1 MVARRILI
9 FLLLLVS
16 VSFSSDFDKQF
27 SYLKSRFFKLTPSEI
42 AKFVC
47 MHTKDA
53 DPYGDHFGYT
63 TYGYQYSYYCK
74 NEKYIIDFRPHY
86 NSSKVNILNYKA
98 LTKFLNETT
107 YGIKRTICKDPVFKA
122 ALNFNIRLEF
132 KIYDSRDSLQET
144 LTFNRNVTP
153 ACGLIR

>member
-1 MVARRILI
+1 MRKILI
-9 FLLLLVS
+9 FLSLLVS

-47 MHTKDA
+47 MHTRDA

-74 NEKYIIDFRPHY
+74 NEKY
-86 NSSKVNILNYKA
+86 
-98 LTKFLNETT
+98 TT
-107 YGIKRTICKDPVFKA
+107 RSEERRVGKECI
-122 ALNFNIRLEF
+122 
-132 KIYDSRDSLQET
+132 SRWS
-144 LTFNRNVTP
+144 P
-153 ACGLIR
+153 YH